1 MIFINADLSSRLD
14 AMDFPPDNT
23 PLYNH
28 PLSSIENWLLAL
40 GCQQDLQNRHCWS
53 IKYPDWQAELSFDIE
68 ELTVHYLPTE
78 SGENEVKRT
87 FKYSL
92 SRRDLEDAI
101 FAGP

>member
-1 MIFINADLSSRLD
+1 L
-14 AMDFPPDNT
+14 
-23 PLYNH
+23 
-28 PLSSIENWLLAL
+28 
-40 GCQQDLQNRHCWS
+40 